1 MTYTL
6 ALDLKRP
13 PMTSNDMRRAHWTAV
28 RAAKQHVET
37 LVGWH
42 VKKAHVPLVEYCDV
56 EVVWFAPNGIKRDA
70 DSLGPFLKAS
80 LDGLVKAGAIPDDSR
95 QFVRKTSSWVDID
108 RVFPRIEVRIIEVG
122 KDAA

>member
-1 MTYTL
+1 MTYIL

-13 PMTSNDMRRAHWTAV
+13 PMTSNDQRRAHWSAI
-28 RAAKQHVET
+28 RAAKSHVET

-42 VKKAHVPLVEYCDV
+42 AKKAHVPLVGYCDV

-80 LDGLVKAGAIPDDSR
+80 LDGLVKAGVLTDDSR
-95 QFVRKTSSWVDID
+95 EYVRKTATWVEID
-108 RVFPRIEVRIIEVG
+108 RELPRIEVRIIEIEKG
-122 KDAA
+122 AA